1 MNRPTAYDAERLLR
15 RNAYGAGAF
24 LAVVAMLG
32 TLLFLMQADFSW
44 SMFVMMGV
52 IAVIFVGISMSY
64 APQATLL
71 GLIFTKPLIDQLWWF
86 RAFGGLNFQAVIGAI
101 VPIIAFIFLFLTR
114 NEFFLK
120 APMCIWIRRLCYL
133 TGIMLLVQQ
142 HDPS

>member
-32 TLLFLMQADFSW
+32 TLL
-44 SMFVMMGV
+44 FVMMGV